1 MTNVM
6 RNNLKFHLVEEHSG
20 AQIKVVG
27 IGGGGGN
34 AVNRMIE
41 ARIEGVEFIALN
53 TDLQALNSNRAVR
66 KIQIGNNLTKGL
78 GSGGKPDI
86 GKEAALE
93 DTEKLL
99 EILEDTDMLFLTVGL
114 GGGTGTGAAPIIAN
128 LATEKNILTIA
139 IVTLPFD
146 FEGKIRMNQAM
157 TGLEEIR
164 TAADTVIT
172 IPNERLLET
181 ISMETS
187 IHEAFKMADDV
198 LRQAVQGISDLI
210 LKAGFIN
217 LDFADVKSIMKDVTC
232 MMKGSGNTFMGTGMA
247 SGENR
252 AVEAAHKAITSPLLI
267 DTTIEGARGMLIN
280 ITGGKDITMHEV
292 SKASKFMHSLAHTEA
307 NIIFGIVVDESIKEM
322 VKVTVIA
329 TGFDDSSGNAVI
341 SAKDIHDPRIP
352 NAMAPQP
359 QPTEPTPPYLFEPKG
374 TKRQEGVMMTK
385 PEWEKRW
392 EPYDVPPFLRNKNN
406 SYRKTP
412 NEVR

>member
-1 MTNVM
+1 MTNIM
-6 RNNLKFHLVEEHSG
+6 RSNLKFHLVEEHSG
-20 AQIKVVG
+20 AQIKVIG

-86 GKEAALE
+86 GKEAAME

-99 EILEDTDMLFLTVGL
+99 EILEDTDMLFLTTGL

-128 LATEKNILTIA
+128 LAAEKNILTIA

-146 FEGKIRMNQAM
+146 FEGKIRRNQAM

-164 TAADTVIT
+164 AAADTVIA

-181 ISMETS
+181 IGMETS

-232 MMKGSGNTFMGTGMA
+232 MMKGSGNAFMGTGMA

-252 AVEAAHKAITSPLLI
+252 AVEAAHKAISSPLLI
-267 DTTIEGARGMLIN
+267 DSTVEGARGMLIN

-292 SKASKFMHSLAHTEA
+292 SKASKLMHSLAHTEA
-307 NIIFGIVVDESIKEM
+307 NIIFGIVMDESIKDM

-329 TGFDDSSGNAVI
+329 TGFDDSSEKAVI
-341 SAKDIHDPRIP
+341 SAKEIHDPRIP
-352 NAMAPQP
+352 HTATPKPQP
-359 QPTEPTPPYLFEPKG
+359 KEPTPPYLFEPKG
-374 TKRQEGVMMTK
+374 TKRQEGIMMAK

-392 EPYDVPPFLRNKNN
+392 EPYDAPSFLRNKNKA
-406 SYRKTP
+406 YKKTP
-412 NEVR
+412 NEIR